1 MVNQACEL
9 QDVAGSDMASD
20 DHQTLTV
27 ITLQGGGHMQ
37 EAFALDLSLVIV
49 QA

>member
-1 MVNQACEL
+1 
-9 QDVAGSDMASD
+9 MASD

-27 ITLQGGGHMQ
+27 ITLHGGDYMQ
-37 EAFALDLSLVIV
+37 EAFALGVSLVIV